1 MISKEQL
8 QKFQSQSKNGLRYE
22 QKGEAILIFNKLN
35 EKIAE
40 LNLAHR
46 NLGIYNDAWFGFVT
60 GEEYKEIMDGPYY
73 FYFAE
78 SKCSKKMCN
87 TLGLEGG
94 MEPETSEWFNN
105 YLFPKML
112 NAGLKYNAIVIPE
125 NIFAQQTM
133 EDFEANLGNK
143 LARLF
148 PNETEATNW
157 LNSVN

>member
-1 MISKEQL
+1 MITKEQL
-8 QKFQSQSKNGLRYE
+8 EKFQPNSKNGLRYE
-22 QKGEAILIFNKLN
+22 HKNEAVLIYNKLN

-40 LNLAHR
+40 LNLAH
-46 NLGIYNDAWFGFVT
+46 LKQGIYNDAWFGFVT
-60 GEEYKEIMDGPYY
+60 GDEYKEIMDGAYLYY
-73 FYFAE
+73 FSE

-105 YLFPKML
+105 QLVPKL
-112 NAGLKYNAIVIPE
+112 LDAGLKYNAIIIPE

-148 PNETEATNW
+148 PNEQEATNW
-157 LNSVN
+157 LISVN